1 MSRLVV
7 TLLLVVACKKEE
19 KRVAPP
25 PPAPD
30 PQVVIDAAAP
40 VAVDAS
46 EPSDAGVDDAS
57 MPVDAPRSKGTSTCQ
72 PAECYMPAEKACYV
86 PEPDAGI
93 CGNPG
98 AVCRRCKP
106 RQ

>member
-1 MSRLVV
+1 MSRFVV
-7 TLLLVVACKKEE
+7 ALLFVLACKKEE

-25 PPAPD
+25 PVPD
-30 PQVVIDAAAP
+30 PQVTIDAAAP

-46 EPSDAGVDDAS
+46 EPVDAGLDDAS
-57 MPVDAPRSKGTSTCQ
+57 IPIDAPRSKGTSTCP

-86 PEPDAGI
+86 PDPSAGI